1 MFIIHYILLHGET
14 LFSWE
19 NETPIHSEV
28 SRSPAEPH
36 KPNTSPLI
44 RNQRENT
51 DGKLRL
57 YLFLQHIVKAT
68 NKTTQECFLHCIIA
82 SLGLD

>member
-1 MFIIHYILLHGET
+1 MFIIHYICEALLYEET

-57 YLFLQHIVKAT
+57 YSISTAR
-68 NKTTQECFLHCIIA
+68 C
-82 SLGLD
+82 